1 MKFCVLMCD
10 KDKNFLFKTKAKI
23 LDYIN
28 EAEKI
33 GTHNNK
39 SVISRELWY
48 DLSASVTIGDFIFP
62 SMFSD
67 KCFTIDNRKTKSS
80 CDCVCY
86 DLIIRPQY
94 KQYSDV
100 IFLLLNTITFRFFL
114 DLFGRQMAGSLSD
127 VDTVLLRKILIPNPE
142 LFSGSQ
148 KVVESLINQLKIREP
163 MNIFKEIKTKER
175 QDIESFIFDKV
186 GIGSNNVQE
195 LFDYTANYILQRNT
209 KTQSVATSKTKGKLS
224 YEDSL
229 KLVKERFPEVRNLL
243 EMVEGI
249 AVKKYIIPEW
259 KAKFPKQDKGG
270 TGEMFSHYRVYFKQG
285 DTQKTLDFENESQ
298 LILFEWLYETLDLKG
313 LEVYLPTDAKKCQE
327 ILPALKFDFVNYFPQ
342 IRSQLKTS
350 RSSANP
356 LQVYRELVL
365 G

>member
-1 MKFCVLMCD
+1 MCD

-28 EAEKI
+28 EAERLGIHTGESVKSRKI
-33 GTHNNK
+33 
-39 SVISRELWY
+39 WY
-48 DLSASVTIGDFIFP
+48 DLSASAAIGDFIFP
-62 SMFSD
+62 S
-67 KCFTIDNRKTKSS
+67 KIGEKYRLIDNQQTQVYCDKVNYAINVNDKSENE
-80 CDCVCY
+80 
-86 DLIIRPQY
+86 LIFCLMNSIY
-94 KQYSDV
+94 
-100 IFLLLNTITFRFFL
+100 FRFML
-114 DLFGRQMAGSLSD
+114 DLFSRQLTGSQTLSD
-127 VDTVLLRKILIPNPE
+127 VDVNVVERALFPNP
-142 LFSGSQ
+142 
-148 KVVESLINQLKIREP
+148 KVFTKKEIEVILAATESLKNREQLPIQKEVHQKDRQVFEHLVLTKIGLS
-163 MNIFKEIKTKER
+163 K
-175 QDIESFIFDKV
+175 QDIEELLNEASKY
-186 GIGSNNVQE
+186 VQDRKE
-195 LFDYTANYILQRNT
+195 KSD
-209 KTQSVATSKTKGKLS
+209 SVVTTKTKGKLS

-229 KLVKERFPEVRNLL
+229 KLVRERFPEVRNLL
-243 EMVEGI
+243 EMVEGF

-313 LEVYLPTDAKKCQE
+313 LDVYLPTDAKKCQE
-327 ILPALKFDFVNYFPQ
+327 ILPALKFDFTNYFPQ